1 MLIKEKLRVQ
11 VLLVRPL
18 VDDCH
23 GPERIGSALC
33 LPFGPEDIEERSLDL
48 IWFHRGHRQADGLG
62 ATHPLGPRQHRVEQ
76 RAAGIRVDLDEL
88 RTRGAQVKVVP
99 QETAGETGIEMR
111 DLRSPRENRTAEC
124 RSRDDSFYCVDD
136 ARHLRDLSAGHEQ
149 RNGSKQMRMS
159 IDHALRK
166 PQRTQLPFELTSQGT
181 VVQGQAA
188 ARTD

>member
-1 MLIKEKLRVQ
+1 MPQSAVPSHELAGIADRRRHVVPREQVLIKEKLRVQ

-33 LPFGPEDIEERSLDL
+33 LPFGPEDLEERSLDL

-99 QETAGETGIEMR
+99 QETAGK
-111 DLRSPRENRTAEC
+111 P
-124 RSRDDSFYCVDD
+124 
-136 ARHLRDLSAGHEQ
+136 
-149 RNGSKQMRMS
+149 GSKCAIS
-159 IDHALRK
+159 GAHAR
-166 PQRTQLPFELTSQGT
+166 
-181 VVQGQAA
+181 A
-188 ARTD
+188 ARRNTEVATTLSTASTTRAICAT